1 MSFCIRYPVPRLC
14 KTKIPSS
21 AKNFWSSL
29 RHSDHAAHG
38 LPIFMHK
45 LCGKAPLLHFQKS
58 SRSHSCRCSNVRQ
71 KVFLPHHVSL
81 PKWVLPAGTR
91 GLSPH
96 LRGALP
102 VRYASHGPGRA
113 GPGRGRGCGTGR
125 GSRGPPKGRAPATF
139 TEVSAGPG
147 TQRGRYG

>member
-1 MSFCIRYPVPRLC
+1 MPMSFCIRYPVPRLC

-21 AKNFWSSL
+21 AKYFCFSL

-38 LPIFMHK
+38 LPLFMHK
-45 LCGKAPLLHFQKS
+45 LCSNGPLLRFQKS

-71 KVFLPHHVSL
+71 KVFLAQHVSL
-81 PKWVLPAGTR
+81 PKRGQPAGTR

-102 VRYASHGPGRA
+102 VRYASHGPGR
-113 GPGRGRGCGTGR
+113 GRSCGTGR
-125 GSRGPPKGRAPATF
+125 GSRGPPKGRGSATF

-147 TQRGRYG
+147 TQRGRCG